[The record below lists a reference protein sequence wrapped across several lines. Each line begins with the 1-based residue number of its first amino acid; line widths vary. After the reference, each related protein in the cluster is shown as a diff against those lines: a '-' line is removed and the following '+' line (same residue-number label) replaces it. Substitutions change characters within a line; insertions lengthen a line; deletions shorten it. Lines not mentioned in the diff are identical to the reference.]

1 MVHFYNVVLMG
12 YYGYSNLGDDLLFLT
27 TLHIISKHSHIKNVF
42 VPAPKRLE
50 RLEKLFPK
58 KINVKIINRYNPL
71 SVFRTISKSHATI
84 FGGGNLFQDETSYR
98 SFMYYY
104 LTAERT
110 LSLDHPLILL
120 SQGFGPVGNLKNV
133 QRLKKI
139 VNSPLT
145 YGLLRDMNSFHYASK
160 NSDNFTLSVD
170 YGPLFLMKKLDSI
183 KQTRDAKMATIV
195 LKAGIRVNEIIEI
208 LKANGIEKIFVI
220 GFQNHREEALIESS
234 ALQARNSGLEILR
247 TSDNWKD
254 IITNIAN
261 SRIVITERLHG
272 GLLSL
277 YFGVPFIWLK
287 GKKLDEVLST
297 TINNYELSYSSET
310 GNLTETINKAIRIE
324 TLNEASENYRSNL
337 EEAEQKASKLLQ
349 DVIYE

>member
-1 MVHFYNVVLMG
+1 MHFYNVVLMG

-50 RLEKLFPK
+50 RLEKFFPK
-58 KINVKIINRYNPL
+58 KLNVEIINRYSPL
-71 SVFRTISKSHATI
+71 SVSRAISKSHATI
-84 FGGGNLFQDETSYR
+84 FGGGNLFQDETSNR
-98 SFMYYY
+98 SFIYYY
-104 LTAERT
+104 FTAKRT
-110 LSLDHPLILL
+110 LSLVRPLILL
-120 SQGFGPVGNLKNV
+120 SQGFGPVENPRNL

-145 YGLLRDMNSFHYASK
+145 YGLLRDINSFHYASE

-170 YGPLFLMKKLDSI
+170 YGPLFLMSKLDNI
-183 KQTRDAKMATIV
+183 KQTRDAKLATIV
-195 LKAGIRVNEIIEI
+195 LKDGIRVDEIIKI
-208 LKANGIEKIFVI
+208 LKAKGIEKIFVI
-220 GFQNHREEALIESS
+220 GFQNHREKALIESS
-234 ALQARNSGLEILR
+234 ALQARKSGLEILR

-254 IITNIAN
+254 IITNISN

-287 GKKLDEVLST
+287 GKKLDEVLSS
-297 TINNYELSYSSET
+297 TIENYDLSYSSET
-310 GNLTETINKAIRIE
+310 GNLSEII
-324 TLNEASENYRSNL
+324 NEA
-337 EEAEQKASKLLQ
+337 
-349 DVIYE
+349 I